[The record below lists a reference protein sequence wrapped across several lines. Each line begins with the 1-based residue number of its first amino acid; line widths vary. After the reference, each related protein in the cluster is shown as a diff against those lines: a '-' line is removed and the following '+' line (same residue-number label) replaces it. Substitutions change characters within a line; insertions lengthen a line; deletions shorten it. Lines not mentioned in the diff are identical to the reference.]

1 MLNIFS
7 WNTYPVIIA
16 KKFSQLLLDWFD
28 QHGRKHL
35 PWQQNKTPYRVWISE
50 IMLQQTQVATVIP
63 YYERFMTEFPTITD
77 LALGSEDKVL
87 HLWAGLGYYSRARN
101 LHRAAKMV
109 VEEFNGNFPDSLD
122 NLLTLPGIGASTA
135 GAILSIAFNQRATIL
150 DGNVKRVLARLHG
163 ITTPIDDK
171 QTEKQLWNIAIDYT
185 PEKRT
190 ADYTQAIMDLG
201 ATFCTRSK
209 PQCLNC
215 PFAST
220 CVGYQEGIAA
230 LLPIKKKTKTIPT
243 RTATFILLKQGDQVL
258 LEKRPPA
265 GIWGGLWSLPEI
277 VGEPCLTSIQ
287 QFCQKQWQIQVQHI
301 DTLPAFRHTFSHY
314 HLDIHPIIVTLSKP
328 LAKIME
334 ASQQIWYNPQKPT
347 SVGLPK
353 PIQQIMRQL

>member
-1 MLNIFS
+1 MQL
-7 WNTYPVIIA
+7 VITTEQ
-16 KKFSQLLLDWFD
+16 FPTLLLDWFD
-28 QHGRKHL
+28 QYGRKHL
-35 PWQQNKTPYRVWISE
+35 PWQKNKTPYRVWVSE

-63 YYERFMTEFPTITD
+63 YYEKFMAEFPTITD
-77 LALGSEDKVL
+77 LANSHEDKVL

-109 VEEFNGNFPDSLD
+109 VNDFHGEFPDYID
-122 NLLTLPGIGASTA
+122 HLLKLPGIGASTA

-163 ITTPIDDK
+163 ITTPINEK
-171 QTEKQLWNIAIDYT
+171 ETEKQLWDIAIAYT

-209 PQCLNC
+209 PQCTHC
-215 PFAST
+215 PFAT
-220 CVGYQEGIAA
+220 LCIGHQEGIAA
-230 LLPIKKKTKTIPT
+230 LLPVKKKTKNIPT
-243 RTATFILLKQGDQVL
+243 RAATLILLKKDEHIL
-258 LEKRPPA
+258 LEKRPPT

-277 VGEPCLTSIQ
+277 IGAPCQKNIQ
-287 QFCQKQWQIQVQHI
+287 QFCLKEWQISVHDI
-301 DTLPAFRHTFSHY
+301 KTLPSFRHTFSHY
-314 HLDIHPIIVTLSKP
+314 HLDIHPVIIQLTEP

-334 ASQQIWYNPQKPT
+334 ASQQIWYNPKEPA